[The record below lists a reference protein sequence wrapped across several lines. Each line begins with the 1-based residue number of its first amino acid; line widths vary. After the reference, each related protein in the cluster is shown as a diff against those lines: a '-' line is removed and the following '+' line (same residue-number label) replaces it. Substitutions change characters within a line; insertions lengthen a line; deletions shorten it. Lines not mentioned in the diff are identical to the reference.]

1 MTASDIPAVRTD
13 IGLLALLQENGDT
26 LLDEGRMVARELQLY
41 RFALAEMQ
49 TKLSVLQ
56 EEINLSDDYN
66 PIEHISS
73 RIKSPRSIA
82 EKLRRRGLPL
92 TLESMQANLDDLAGM
107 RVICTFVSDVYR
119 LLKVLDRQPDIDVL
133 IVKDYIA
140 APKPNGYRGLH
151 AIIETPVHLAAASHP
166 VRVEIQFRT
175 IAMDFWASLEHKTYY
190 KYDKTVPAAL
200 LTERAAAAEHAHG
213 LDLKME
219 AIHRQI
225 RGGAAAD
232 Q

>member
-1 MTASDIPAVRTD
+1 MALNDPNAPTSRWRSTAILV
-13 IGLLALLQENGDT
+13 AL
-26 LLDEGRMVARELQLY
+26 RE
-41 RFALAEMQ
+41 
-49 TKLSVLQ
+49 
-56 EEINLSDDYN
+56 
-66 PIEHISS
+66 
-73 RIKSPRSIA
+73 
-82 EKLRRRGLPL
+82 
-92 TLESMQANLDDLAGM
+92 AN
-107 RVICTFVSDVYR
+107 I
-119 LLKVLDRQPDIDVL
+119 Q
-133 IVKDYIA
+133 
-140 APKPNGYRGLH
+140 
-151 AIIETPVHLAAASHP
+151 AAASHP

-200 LTERAAAAEHAHG
+200 LTELAAAAEHAHG

>member
-1 MTASDIPAVRTD
+1 MDAPA
-13 IGLLALLQENGDT
+13 EP
-26 LLDEGRMVARELQLY
+26 
-41 RFALAEMQ
+41 
-49 TKLSVLQ
+49 LSVLTDEGVATFSPRELRAMRDEFQ
-56 EEINLSDDYN
+56 RFLLEYQFGLREVETKLGILRDEFQLMHDYN
-66 PIEHISS
+66 PIEHVSS
-73 RIKSPRSIA
+73 RVKTADSLVDKVVRKGVEPTFAAIRAEITDIA
-82 EKLRRRGLPL
+82 GI
-92 TLESMQANLDDLAGM
+92 
-107 RVICTFVSDVYR
+107 RVTTSFTKDAYR
-119 LLKVLDRQPDIDVL
+119 LFDLLTAQDDITVLA
-133 IVKDYIA
+133 VKDYIA

-200 LTERAAAAEHAHG
+200 LAELAAAAEHAHE

-225 RGGAAAD
+225 RGGAAAA

>member
-1 MTASDIPAVRTD
+1 MTVPAEVPPVRAEV
-13 IGLLALLQENGDT
+13 GLLALLQENGDL
-26 LLDEGRMVARELQLY
+26 LLDEGLSVARELQLY
-41 RFALAEMQ
+41 RFALAEMR
-49 TKLSVLQ
+49 TKLAVLQ
-56 EEINLSDDYN
+56 DEITLSDDYN
-66 PIEHISS
+66 PIEHISA
-73 RIKSPRSIA
+73 RIKTPRSIA
-82 EKLRRRGLPL
+82 EKLRRRGHPL

-119 LLKVLDRQPDIDVL
+119 LLKVMDRHPDVAIL
-133 IVKDYIA
+133 TVKDYIA

-151 AIIETPVHLAAASHP
+151 AIVETPVHLAEASHP

-190 KYDKTVPAAL
+190 KYDKTVPDTL
-200 LTERAAAAEHAHG
+200 LRELTEAAEHAHE

-225 RGGAAAD
+225 RGGAAGE
-232 Q
+232 